1 MDIVIGK
8 WYKFETPLDK
18 GAWLNIV
25 SGYLEQPIDYKL
37 YVNKDALRLS
47 HTGTINYRTNL
58 NPNYPPIKDDVEVW
72 HHDGMYPGKVVE
84 HPTKTQLM
92 KEKMNAFYGRSC
104 GKTISQMIVDENPFG
119 PIDEKVMEEY
129 KMENGKNYF
138 DKALVLL
145 REARNQETTANNME
159 VDKVRDEF
167 IKSTEI
173 GKLAVK
179 MSETINKINEDAK
192 TTWEGFFMPHFLPKE
207 EREKLDEINRSRCE
221 KDAALDAKYTEIEAL
236 LKMADTFQEA
246 QTILRDYGIIKG
258 PKTE

>member
-1 MDIVIGK
+1 MNVIKGK
-8 WYKFETPLDK
+8 WYKFEDPRDK
-18 GAWLNIV
+18 DVWLNV
-25 SGYLEQPIDYKL
+25 VRDYLKQPIDHNL
-37 YVNKDALRLS
+37 YVNKEVLRLS
-47 HTGTINYRTNL
+47 HSGVINYRTNL
-58 NPNYPPIKDDVEVW
+58 NPNYPFLDDVEVW
-72 HHDGMYPGKVVE
+72 HYDRMDPGTVVE
-84 HPTKTQLM
+84 HPTKSQFM

-104 GKTISQMIVDENPFG
+104 GKAISQMIVDENPFG

-129 KMENGKNYF
+129 KMEKEKNYF

-145 REARNQETTANNME
+145 REARNQETTTNNIE
-159 VDKVRDEF
+159 VDKARDEF

-207 EREKLDEINRSRCE
+207 EQEKLEEINRSRCE

-258 PKTE
+258 PKKE